1 MSGYDPLEPE
11 NRFEADDYEHFIEEL
26 QRIIYEA
33 PAGPGGRGGMQA
45 KFAKTIRYLKRKQD
59 LVRGV
64 HGRAVD
70 NDELFKRL
78 VEIVERDLED
88 SSYDEGKF
96 ENLLVLTKLRE
107 FISEQKKK
115 HRIEWTYDLI
125 FNPFF

>member
-1 MSGYDPLEPE
+1 MSGFDPLAPE
-11 NRFEADDYEHFIEEL
+11 NRFEADDYEHFISEL

-33 PAGPGGRGGMQA
+33 PAGKSGMQA
-45 KFAKTIRYLKRKQD
+45 KFAKTIKYLKQKQD
-59 LVRGV
+59 LVRGA

-70 NDELFKRL
+70 NEELFKRL
-78 VEIVERDLED
+78 VEIVERDLEN

-115 HRIEWTYDLI
+115 HRID
-125 FNPFF
+125 